1 MKREPTGCNQSA
13 RDERWLAQLGALEA
27 FKKREGH
34 CNVPAHS
41 SRSRVLGRWLNKQR
55 ARRKAGLLSPARV
68 AQLDALGVVWDML
81 SAQWEE
87 RFAALARYKALT
99 GDCEVPRGYSP
110 DPQLATWLRVQRR
123 EKRAGKL
130 SKERFTQLEALGVVW
145 ESRTTAWEQRFT
157 SLAAYKA
164 KNGNCEVPRV
174 YPSDPA
180 LPIWITHQRVA
191 KRKGVLAPERVSRLE
206 ALGLRWEP
214 REDEEE
220 SIFHHLVQFH
230 SQFGHCN
237 IPATHP
243 VLGAVGNWLIAQR
256 MAKRKGT
263 LSEERRAKL
272 ESLGVSWDPHADAWE
287 ERCEALCAF
296 KARKGNCDIPTS
308 YRQDIGLYAWLIK
321 QRTDF
326 RRGVL
331 SDERRDRLE
340 QLGVELE
347 TSTEESPSK
356 HRKKDGTRAPSWNAM
371 LQQLK
376 DFKLTQGHCNV
387 PVTYSENRALGM
399 WLARQRESWRQGK
412 LAATRVAQLEAMGVE
427 WDPLLANEEEFFA
440 KLEDYKRDS
449 GHCNVPESHAT
460 LQRLGEW
467 LTRKRMAKRRGTL
480 DKSTVARLESL
491 GIEWDP
497 REAAWETQYARMRT
511 FIEEKGHSDVP
522 QNNPEYTALAGWAAG
537 QRTRRREG
545 TLEAERV
552 ERLDRLGFSWNPA
565 EENLESIFAELEAFR
580 RREGHCNVPYDYP
593 ACPGL
598 GAWLSAQRSARKR
611 GTLSADRLARL
622 ESLGVVWN
630 PRWEGAIRI
639 TGFQAKLCKLC
650 GEPFVPTHGSAKH
663 CSPECYMEDSTVCDE
678 RTGCKLW
685 KGGLDSEGR
694 PHAHWAGKRRKAH
707 IMAFE
712 LSGGVLPEGKL
723 LRHLCNTP
731 RCCNPDHLKV
741 GTHAENMADKAAS
754 GVAAGEK
761 SYNSLLTNQQACEI
775 YAAKGGGSAAAVAAQ
790 FCVPRNLVRRIWN
803 GESYARI
810 TGAARAS
817 GGRPRGDTNHASR
830 CSNET
835 AVLIYEEKKKEVL
848 TAAATARKYGVSDPM
863 VRNIWSG
870 RTHSGITGAKK
881 CDRKRKR
888 KCQTCIVCGQ
898 QIGIVV
904 GRRKFCSWQCALSAR
919 IRIGSQAEC
928 WPWAGERPAGGY
940 GQITFCGKRAMAH
953 IVAFDLAN
961 PALAARR
968 LEEGLTISHS
978 CHNTLCC
985 NPAHLRLA
993 TIREN
998 AASNRGR
1005 LDISGE
1011 SNPQAK
1017 IDSMT
1022 AGAIKRLIATGME
1035 NRAIRD
1041 QIKAECG
1048 VDVPPMVVADIRR
1061 GRTWRHLPQE

>member
-1 MKREPTGCNQSA
+1 MKRQPTGGNHSA

-55 ARRKAGLLSPARV
+55 ARKKAGLLSPARV

-130 SKERFTQLEALGVVW
+130 SKERFKQLEALGVVW
-145 ESRTTAWEQRFT
+145 DSRTTAWEQRFT

-180 LPIWITHQRVA
+180 LTIWITHQRVA

-220 SIFHHLVQFH
+220 SIFQHLVQFH

-287 ERCEALCAF
+287 ERFEALCAF
-296 KARKGNCDIPTS
+296 KASEGNCDIPTS

-326 RRGVL
+326 RQGVL
-331 SDERRDRLE
+331 SEKRRDRLE
-340 QLGVELE
+340 QLGVVLE

-356 HRKKDGTRAPSWNAM
+356 HRRKDGARAPSWNAM

-376 DFKLTQGHCNV
+376 DFKLRQGHCNV
-387 PVTYSENRALGM
+387 PVTYSENRALGR
-399 WLARQRESWRQGK
+399 WLARQRERWRRGK
-412 LAATRVAQLEAMGVE
+412 LSATKVTQLEAAGVD
-427 WDPLLANEEEFFA
+427 WDPLLATEEEFFA
-440 KLEDYKRDS
+440 RLDAYKQEN
-449 GHCNVPESHAT
+449 GHCNVPESHPT
-460 LQRLGEW
+460 LQRVGEW
-467 LTRKRMAKRRGTL
+467 LTRKRMAKRRGKL
-480 DKSTVARLESL
+480 AVAAIARLEAL

-497 REAAWETQYARMRT
+497 WEAAWETQYAAIKR
-511 FIEEKGHSDVP
+511 FIEENGHCEIPSRTP
-522 QNNPEYTALAGWAAG
+522 ATAALAAWATG
-537 QRTRRREG
+537 QRALKSEQK
-545 TLEAERV
+545 LSPERV
-552 ERLDRLGFSWNPA
+552 ERLESIGFPWTPQD
-565 EENLESIFAELEAFR
+565 EKLESIFTALEEFKS
-580 RREGHCNVPYDYP
+580 REGHCNVPYDY
-593 ACPGL
+593 ACNPGL
-598 GAWLSAQRSARKR
+598 GAWLSAQRSAHKR
-611 GTLSADRLARL
+611 GTLAPDRLARL
-622 ESLGVVWN
+622 SSLGVVWN
-630 PRWEGAIRI
+630 PRWEGGIRI
-639 TGFQAKLCKLC
+639 NGFESKFCALC
-650 GEPFVPTHGSAKH
+650 GEPFVPTHGNGKH
-663 CSPECYMEDSTVCDE
+663 CSPECYMSDSTVRDE
-678 RTGCKLW
+678 RTGCLLW
-685 KGGLDSEGR
+685 KGSVDSKGR
-694 PHAHWAGKRRKAH
+694 PHAHWGGLRRKAY

-712 LSGGVLPEGKL
+712 LTGGVLPQGKL

-754 GVAAGEK
+754 GVTAGEK
-761 SYNSLLTNQQACEI
+761 NCRALLTNRRACEI
-775 YAAKGGGSAAAVAAQ
+775 YATKGSKPAAAIAVT
-790 FCVPRNLVRRIWN
+790 FGVPTNLVHRIWN
-803 GESYARI
+803 GQSYARI
-810 TGAARAS
+810 TGASRAPT
-817 GGRPRGDTNHASR
+817 GRPQGDANPASR

-835 AVLIYEEKKKEVL
+835 VLLIYEEKTAGSL
-848 TAAATARKYGVSDPM
+848 TAAATARKYGVSDRM

-870 RTHSGITGAKK
+870 KTHSGITGAEKSERN
-881 CDRKRKR
+881 RKRKLQA
-888 KCQTCIVCGQ
+888 CTVCGN
-898 QIGIVV
+898 QIGVAA
-904 GRRKFCSWQCALSAR
+904 GTRKFCSWQCALSSR
-919 IRIGSQAEC
+919 IRIGEQVEC
-928 WPWAGERPAGGY
+928 WPWAGKQPAGGY
-940 GQITFCGKRAMAH
+940 GQITFCGQRAMAH
-953 IVAFDLAN
+953 IVAFDIAN

-968 LEEGLTISHS
+968 VEEGLTVSHT

-985 NPAHLRLA
+985 NPAHLKLA
-993 TIREN
+993 TIRDN
-998 AASNRGR
+998 AAANRGR
-1005 LDISGE
+1005 HDMSGE
-1011 SNPQAK
+1011 SNPGAK
-1017 IDSMT
+1017 LT
-1022 AGAIKRLIATGME
+1022 ANVAAAIRQHIANGLE
-1035 NRAIRD
+1035 NRQVRDRIRS
-1041 QIKAECG
+1041 EFG
-1048 VDVPPMVVADIRR
+1048 VEVSSMNVTDIRR
-1061 GRTWRHLPQE
+1061 GRTWRHTPTT